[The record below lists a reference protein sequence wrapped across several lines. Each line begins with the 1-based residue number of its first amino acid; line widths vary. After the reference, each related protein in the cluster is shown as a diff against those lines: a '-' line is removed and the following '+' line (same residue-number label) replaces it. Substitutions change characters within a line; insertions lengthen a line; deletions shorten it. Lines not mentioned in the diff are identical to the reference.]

1 VRPRAAHL
9 LGREEVMD
17 VSKVKSRI
25 PYAVL
30 LAVAVG
36 FYVLAGSIEYSEQ
49 PGQIGPTVWPR
60 FALALIAAVCLFEIA
75 RAFTSKPLE
84 EPHGIADELEGDDK
98 EEEVR
103 RYPKLLFGGLALTVA
118 YGLLIKM
125 LGFPLA
131 TFLYLVAFMY
141 LGGYRVHLVIWLTGF
156 VGSVLLALIF
166 LRLVYVSLPRGAPPF
181 DRVTDLVVN
190 LF

>member
-1 VRPRAAHL
+1 
-9 LGREEVMD
+9 MD

>member
-1 VRPRAAHL
+1 MNVSRA
-9 LGREEVMD
+9 R
-17 VSKVKSRI
+17 SSI

-36 FYVLAGSIEYSEQ
+36 FYVVAGFTEYSEQ
-49 PGQIGPTVWPR
+49 PGQLGPTVWPR

-75 RAFTSKPLE
+75 RAFTSGSSE
-84 EPHGIADELEGDDK
+84 EPHGIADELERGD
-98 EEEVR
+98 EEEEAQ
-103 RYPKLLFGGLALTVA
+103 RYPKLLLGGLALTVA
-118 YGLLIKM
+118 YGLLITT

-131 TFLYLVAFMY
+131 TFLYLIGFMY
-141 LGGYRVHLVIWLTGF
+141 LGGYRVHLVIWLAGF

-181 DRVTDLVVN
+181 DRVTDLIVN

>member
-1 VRPRAAHL
+1 
-9 LGREEVMD
+9 MD

-30 LAVAVG
+30 LVVAVG

-60 FALALIAAVCLFEIA
+60 FALALIAGVCLFEIV
-75 RAFTSKPLE
+75 RAFTSKSLE
-84 EPHGIADELEGDDK
+84 EPHGIADELEEGGDEGD
-98 EEEVR
+98 EAR
-103 RYPKLLFGGLALTVA
+103 RYPALLLGGLALTVA
-118 YGLLIKM
+118 YGLLITT

-131 TFLYLVAFMY
+131 TFLYLIAFMY
-141 LGGYRVHLVIWLTGF
+141 LGGYRVHLVIWLSGF
-156 VGSVLLALIF
+156 AGSVLLALIF

-181 DRVTDLVVN
+181 DRVTDLIVN

>member
-1 VRPRAAHL
+1 MV
-9 LGREEVMD
+9 
-17 VSKVKSRI
+17 VSRIRSGI

-30 LAVAVG
+30 LTVALG

-60 FALALIAAVCLFEIA
+60 FALALIAIVCLFEIA
-75 RAFTSKPLE
+75 RAFTSKSLE
-84 EPHGIADELEGDDK
+84 EPHGIADELEGGD
-98 EEEVR
+98 EEDEAQ
-103 RYPKLLFGGLALTVA
+103 RYPKLLLGGLALTVA
-118 YGLLIKM
+118 YGLLITT

-131 TFLYLVAFMY
+131 TCFYLVAFMY
-141 LGGYRVHLVIWLTGF
+141 LGGYRVHLVIWLAGF
-156 VGSVLLALIF
+156 VGSVLLAMIF

-181 DRVTDLVVN
+181 DRVTDLIVN

>member
-1 VRPRAAHL
+1 
-9 LGREEVMD
+9 MD
-17 VSKVKSRI
+17 VSRIRSRI

-30 LAVAVG
+30 LVVAVV
-36 FYVLAGSIEYSEQ
+36 FYILAGSIEYSEQ

-60 FALALIAAVCLFEIA
+60 FALVLIAAVCLFEIV
-75 RAFTSKPLE
+75 RAFTSKSLE
-84 EPHGIADELEGDDK
+84 EPHGIADELEEGGD
-98 EEEVR
+98 EGNEAR
-103 RYPKLLFGGLALTVA
+103 RYPALLLGGLALTVA
-118 YGLLIKM
+118 YGLLITT

-131 TFLYLVAFMY
+131 TFLYLIAFMY
-141 LGGYRVHLVIWLTGF
+141 LGGYRVHPVIWLVGF

-181 DRVTDLVVN
+181 DHVTDLIVN